1 MKPEERIGMR
11 FGILEVKC
19 IERGKYGKVY
29 VCRCDCGKPSRQTGS
44 NLFRVKS
51 CGCIGH
57 RTHGMTNRPE
67 YAVWEAI
74 VQRCTNKRHKNY
86 ADYGGRGI
94 KLHPLWRKDF
104 AAFYAEVG
112 PRPKPVAGKRWTIER
127 KKNARGYV
135 PGNVAWAL
143 DNAQSRNRRNNRWLT
158 FRGEKLVMLD
168 MARKYG
174 ISHSQLYKRI
184 ADGWTLRRA
193 LLTPTRMIGRK
204 VWAARQSE

>member
-1 MKPEERIGMR
+1 MKAEERIGLR
-11 FGILEVKC
+11 FGKLVVKR

-29 VCRCDCGKPSRQTGS
+29 VCQCDCGKTSRQTGS
-44 NLFRVKS
+44 NMLRVKS
-51 CGCIGH
+51 CGCAGGN
-57 RTHGMTNRPE
+57 RTHGMSKSPE
-67 YAVWEAI
+67 YAVWEEI

-94 KLHPLWRKDF
+94 KLHPLWRADF

-112 PRPKPVAGKRWTIER
+112 PRPAPVDGKRWTIER
-127 KKNARGYV
+127 KRNNRGYV

-143 DNAQSRNRRNNRWLT
+143 DHAQARNRRNNRWLT
-158 FRGEKLVMLD
+158 FRGETLVLSD

-174 ISHSQLYKRI
+174 ISQPQLHKRL

-204 VWAARQSE
+204 VWAARNA